1 MSWKSSLLSI
11 AYVVMFLIS
20 ASDFMSAQNISI
32 SSPLRLTNKTGRFK
46 IIGKNQEGILVRVYG
61 KDIEQ
66 INVYDENL
74 NFQSSKSIV
83 IKHNEFNPIGYFLKP
98 SGTVFFY
105 TVSSK
110 KHVYVCSVVINDKF
124 ETGPELIL
132 DTIPFEYA
140 LDNFRIN
147 LTLSPNQSKCLLYY
161 PIKYPNQALAYR
173 FLCINNRYEL
183 LYMKEVP
190 INLSSSSNQIQ
201 KSLLTNEGNA
211 IIIQRLIVNDSN
223 IFNFRSIGKDETVN
237 ENNFSIT
244 TPLHVFEEPI
254 S

>member
-1 MSWKSSLLSI
+1 M
-11 AYVVMFLIS
+11 
-20 ASDFMSAQNISI
+20 
-32 SSPLRLTNKTGRFK
+32 
-46 IIGKNQEGILVRVYG
+46 
-61 KDIEQ
+61 
-66 INVYDENL
+66 
-74 NFQSSKSIV
+74 
-83 IKHNEFNPIGYFLKP
+83 
-98 SGTVFFY
+98 
-105 TVSSK
+105 
-110 KHVYVCSVVINDKF
+110 CSVVINDKF

-244 TPLHVFEEPI
+244 TPLHVFDEPL